1 MTGLRYGPEG
11 IVFTADPSLVTGM
24 AGSPRQLVSSES
36 GRAEKGGRNSLKTH
50 VRC

>member
-1 MTGLRYGPEG
+1 MTGLSYGPEG
-11 IVFTADPSLVTGM
+11 IVFTADPSLVAGM
-24 AGSPRQLVSSES
+24 AGGPRQLVPTES